1 MTNDARRV
9 GSKFETDVLGYLR
22 ERGTD
27 RVERLA
33 RAGVLDEGDLVL
45 GEGDFIAELKARRD
59 AKSSLNLRAWLDE
72 ARRESES
79 YRKAR
84 NLPSAPVPIL
94 IVKNPNHSIAKSF
107 VVMYLED
114 FISGDSQV

>member
-1 MTNDARRV
+1 VSNDARRV
-9 GSKFETDVLGYLR
+9 GSKFETDTLQFLR
-22 ERGTD
+22 DTGLRT
-27 RVERLA
+27 ERLA
-33 RAGVLDEGDLVL
+33 RAGRDDEGDLVL
-45 GEGDFIAELKARRD
+45 GGGEFIAELKARRD

>member
-22 ERGTD
+22 ANG
-27 RVERLA
+27 VGAERLA
-33 RAGVLDEGDLVL
+33 KAGSNDEGDLAL
-45 GEGDFIAELKARRD
+45 GGGEFVAELKARRD
-59 AKSSLNLRAWLDE
+59 AKTSLNLRAWLEE
-72 ARRESES
+72 AIRESES

-84 NLPSAPVPIL
+84 NLHKRPCPIL
-94 IVKNPNHSIAKSF
+94 VVKNPNHSIAKSF

-114 FISGDSQV
+114 FISGEENA